1 MSSAACLRSTAGHG
15 RSAATH
21 SEHRP
26 PVEDLGAVSFGD
38 YTRRGFVE
46 GIRIRLPTSPG
57 SSGPRRLGVGDGIA
71 GFSLSSM
78 SGSGRPRGSP
88 DWLRQPSKSL
98 ELIGARRF
106 PSWRRLS
113 ARSRNCAYESMG
125 FGTFGFG
132 FGREDIWEPEEI
144 FWGPEDTWLGDE
156 RNSGDRE
163 LAGPFAAVQHW
174 HASPRSAPRIGRPQI
189 RPLRTAR
196 RCHVASAVGASA
208 RSGGRPA
215 G

>member
-106 PSWRRLS
+106 PELEKVERALAELCLRINGVRDVRFRLRPRGHLGAPRRS
-113 ARSRNCAYESMG
+113 
-125 FGTFGFG
+125 
-132 FGREDIWEPEEI
+132 
-144 FWGPEDTWLGDE
+144 
-156 RNSGDRE
+156 SGD
-163 LAGPFAAVQHW
+163 
-174 HASPRSAPRIGRPQI
+174 
-189 RPLRTAR
+189 LRTRGSEMSAT
-196 RCHVASAVGASA
+196 VATGNSPVLSPPCSTGTPH
-208 RSGGRPA
+208 PA
-215 G
+215 QPQG